1 MSVLVDLV
9 HLFRPI
15 KKKKS
20 NCKSLI
26 IIESTVSRSPAPP
39 SERSKKTSSSQLRQ
53 HGGSHAIHHPIHRR
67 TGSAGGVGGVVTA
80 SGTYQH
86 HTSEA
91 PDDSVVNVNSGLMG
105 VPNVRFK
112 AVPSISILSFRAGRA
127 QAIKY

>member
-1 MSVLVDLV
+1 MKRRYQVL
-9 HLFRPI
+9 R
-15 KKKKS
+15 KS
-20 NCKSLI
+20 NLRYTLACFLYRPMI
-26 IIESTVSRSPAPP
+26 TAAAVDRVATLAPLAAAP
-39 SERSKKTSSSQLRQ
+39 DNR
-53 HGGSHAIHHPIHRR
+53 G
-67 TGSAGGVGGVVTA
+67 AGGVGGVVTA